1 MHRYNNQDHSMLSA
15 KCAVDS
21 IITGGGSKA
30 RIWEINVDGSYHEE
44 NEPVLSTGN
53 A

>member
-15 KCAVDS
+15 KMAVEA
-21 IITGGGSKA
+21 IVAGSSDKA
-30 RIWEINVDGSYHEE
+30 AIWNVNVDDEYHEE
-44 NEPVLSTGN
+44 TSQSPRAS

>member
-21 IITGGGSKA
+21 IITGGGAKA
-30 RIWEINVDGSYHEE
+30 RIWDINADGSYNEE
-44 NEPVLSTGN
+44 NELVSSTGN